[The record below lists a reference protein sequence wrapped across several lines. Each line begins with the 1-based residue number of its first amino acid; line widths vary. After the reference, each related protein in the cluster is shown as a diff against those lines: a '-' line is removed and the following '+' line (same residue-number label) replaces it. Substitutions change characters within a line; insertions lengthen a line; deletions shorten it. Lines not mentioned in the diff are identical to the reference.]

1 MRCNEAV
8 VTKMI
13 LNYFFFFMAFEPWH
27 CHFAGSK
34 SNAKL
39 AYAGCVL
46 GTEDEVLDKHS
57 AVGTS

>member
-1 MRCNEAV
+1 MGCDEAV
-8 VTKMI
+8 VTKVI
-13 LNYFFFFMAFEPWH
+13 LNYFFFMAFKLWH